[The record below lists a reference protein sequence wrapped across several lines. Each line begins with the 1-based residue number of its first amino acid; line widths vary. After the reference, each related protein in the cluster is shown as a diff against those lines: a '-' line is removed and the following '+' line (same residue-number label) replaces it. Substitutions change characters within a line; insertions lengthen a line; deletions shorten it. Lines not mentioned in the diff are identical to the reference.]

1 MDSERRES
9 DAEPTPEGTQPA
21 MGVVVTTDLGRS
33 GRPGRCSTGWSRCWR
48 ATSTK
53 RLREPVRDW
62 STWGGW
68 GSWSSG
74 RMSTA
79 PPSSACAL
87 MRARAWSHGWMTK
100 RRHIAI
106 DQGAWPEEQA
116 EAPPAQA
123 ASPVCCSVDGLNEV
137 HALLPGNEVTVTLTA
152 HDTAPSYR
160 QRSTTDLRASSCPLS
175 AAPCS
180 PWHLAKMEQ
189 CKRGTNA
196 KVQLQW
202 RGRTHLAAHVD

>member
-1 MDSERRES
+1 MSKGRGRRQNGGQRVRQKGGNE
-9 DAEPTPEGTQPA
+9 TQ
-21 MGVVVTTDLGRS
+21 
-33 GRPGRCSTGWSRCWR
+33 
-48 ATSTK
+48 
-53 RLREPVRDW
+53 RDW

-106 DQGAWPEEQA
+106 EQGAWPEEQA

-137 HALLPGNEVTVTLTA
+137 HALLPGNEVTVTLNA
-152 HDTAPSYR
+152 HEGAPSYR

-175 AAPCS
+175 TAPC
-180 PWHLAKMEQ
+180 PLLTPA
-189 CKRGTNA
+189 R
-196 KVQLQW
+196 
-202 RGRTHLAAHVD
+202 RTDATRQARH